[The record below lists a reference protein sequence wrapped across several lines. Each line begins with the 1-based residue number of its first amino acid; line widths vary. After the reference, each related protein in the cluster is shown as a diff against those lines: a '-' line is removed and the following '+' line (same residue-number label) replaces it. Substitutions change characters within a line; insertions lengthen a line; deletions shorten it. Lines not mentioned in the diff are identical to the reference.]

1 MPRSLLT
8 RVLPGAL
15 TLGLAGALWMTLAP
29 PQLGG
34 RTMLATSYGSS
45 MEPLIHR
52 GDVLVLRKGG
62 PARVGDVVGY
72 RSAILGKLVVHRV
85 HRVDRGRLVLKG
97 DNNSFL
103 DPDRVPQSAVVGHL
117 AFHVPRAGV
126 VVEELRRPQAAAGLG
141 VVAALFLAGGSG
153 ARRRRR
159 ARDEA
164 PVEGRGPSPATL
176 RHERALWGIGALGLL
191 SSIGLML
198 GWSSSA
204 ALVAA
209 GGAGLILAAVLLAVA
224 TVVERRT
231 RVPGEAA
238 AIERRLRR
246 GLLTVE
252 SIDVSEVVAVVEVA
266 SIDALVAIAQEYE
279 RLVLHQQ
286 RGDAHAYTVLED
298 GTIYRYELAA

>member
-1 MPRSLLT
+1 VGRPPARPLRRSATTMPRSLLT

-141 VVAALFLAGGSG
+141 VVAALFLA
-153 ARRRRR
+153 
-159 ARDEA
+159 D
-164 PVEGRGPSPATL
+164 
-176 RHERALWGIGALGLL
+176 
-191 SSIGLML
+191 
-198 GWSSSA
+198 
-204 ALVAA
+204 VA
-209 GGAGLILAAVLLAVA
+209 
-224 TVVERRT
+224 RRT
-231 RVPGEAA
+231 RHPSRVAA
-238 AIERRLRR
+238 PHLRR
-246 GLLTVE
+246 SATSARCG
-252 SIDVSEVVAVVEVA
+252 A
-266 SIDALVAIAQEYE
+266 SA
-279 RLVLHQQ
+279 RSGSF
-286 RGDAHAYTVLED
+286 RRSG
-298 GTIYRYELAA
+298 